1 VWILGVDTSTRF
13 LNLSI
18 VDDER
23 TVAEFSIND
32 PRGHSSNLIPLIA
45 QLCKNCRLD
54 FSQLNGFSLNIGPG
68 SFTGLRIGL
77 ATIKGFA
84 VSLKKPVVGVPGL
97 DILARNIA
105 AAGCKICPLI
115 DAKREQVYAA
125 VYEFKDGQY
134 KRLTPYLLTPV
145 AKLLK
150 QTKGKTV
157 FLGDGLEKFAL
168 VIRKQKKSS
177 AVFAPPIFWYPRAS
191 AVARL
196 GLELIKKGKAD
207 NPDKL
212 VPLYLYPRECSVR
225 KI

>member
-1 VWILGVDTSTRF
+1 MWILGLDTSTRF
-13 LNLSI
+13 LSLSI

-23 TVAEFSIND
+23 TVAELFLND

-54 FSQLNGFSLNIGPG
+54 FNQLNGFSLNIGPG

-84 VSLKKPVVGVPGL
+84 ISTGKPVVGLPGL
-97 DILARNIA
+97 DILARNIVA
-105 AAGCKICPLI
+105 VGCKICPLI

-125 VYEFKDGQY
+125 VYELKGGQY
-134 KRLTPYLLTPV
+134 KRLTPYLLIPV
-145 AKLLK
+145 TELLK
-150 QTKGKTV
+150 QTKGKTI
-157 FLGDGLEKFAL
+157 FLGDGLEKFKED
-168 VIRKQKKSS
+168 IQKQKKSS
-177 AVFAPPIFWYPRAS
+177 AVFAPSFFWYPRAS
-191 AVARL
+191 VVARL
-196 GLELIKKGKAD
+196 GLELIKNGKVD